1 MIIIKFEKLFIKYK
15 LVKKYHKMMTQIS
28 LVSQRSLSK
37 SSPHSLLKD
46 NIFFN
51 FVYERTINFK
61 RNDWNAL
68 SLLHHWDNDLK
79 SNQLDPCSRWS
90 IAWWI
95 FISLFDM
102 LYIGLL
108 LPIIISFSSITE
120 NSSWS
125 YVELICSIILIIN
138 LFVNF
143 SIGYLLQIDSEL
155 ILCRDVKISSYVYI
169 RYGTFIVDLL
179 SCVPS
184 IVYIVFDSLIRSNV
198 KIYKSSSIVFAFLL
212 LVRFIRLLRVSRM
225 LLNGTFAQTVLTYI
239 NVPFTLRN
247 SKVLIAFILVYL
259 CSSIV
264 NILACIWFGIA
275 RAYGFKHTWIAKAG
289 LEHKANFD
297 NYIASLYFVV
307 QSMTTVGYG
316 DVSASNT
323 CERAVAIIFMLTGVL
338 LFLAVIKMLSS
349 VFINFDHLTDTHNL
363 IKKMEGIE
371 KLGTLNTLDKS
382 IKREIR
388 EHYQEYW
395 FHEKETQSTWQEFI
409 DDLPGSKKYL
419 LIKSLLSDAVEHIND
434 FKHLTVSQKAIIY
447 ANAVYIPFTWK
458 EQELCFRGEMF
469 EDYMLLVDGMINI
482 VEDEQL
488 LYAPNLIGKQIA
500 REGFISNTLI
510 AQKNCLVF
518 KIKKSIIETLLTE
531 IV

>member
-1 MIIIKFEKLFIKYK
+1 
-15 LVKKYHKMMTQIS
+15 MMNQIS
-28 LVSQRSLSK
+28 LVSQRSLSR
-37 SSPHSLLKD
+37 SSPNSLLKD

-61 RNDWNAL
+61 SSDWNTL
-68 SLLHHWDNDLK
+68 SILHHWDNDMK
-79 SNQLDPCSRWS
+79 ANQLDPCSRWS

-95 FISLFDM
+95 FMSMFDM

-108 LPIIISFSSITE
+108 LPIIISFSSLAE

-125 YVELICSIILIIN
+125 YVELVCSMILIIN
-138 LFVNF
+138 FIVNF
-143 SIGYLLQIDSEL
+143 CIGYLLQVDSEL
-155 ILCRDVKISSYVYI
+155 ILCRDVKISSYIYI
-169 RYGTFIVDLL
+169 RYGTFLVDLL
-179 SCVPS
+179 SCIPS
-184 IVYIVFDSLIRSNV
+184 IVYIVFECLIRNHMNNFKPTSV
-198 KIYKSSSIVFAFLL
+198 VLAFLL
-212 LVRFIRLLRVSRM
+212 FVRFIRLLRVSRM
-225 LLNGTFAQTVLTYI
+225 LINGTFAQTVLTYI

-247 SKVLIAFILVYL
+247 SKLLIAFILVYL
-259 CSSIV
+259 SSSIV

-275 RAYGFKHTWIAKAG
+275 RVYGFNHTWIDKAD
-289 LEHKANFD
+289 LQHTSNFD

-323 CERAVAIIFMLTGVL
+323 LERSIAIVFMLTGVL
-338 LFLAVIKMLSS
+338 LFLAVIKMLTS

-395 FHEKETQSTWQEFI
+395 FHEKETQSSWQEFI

-419 LIKSLLSDAVEHIND
+419 LVKSLLSDAVEHINE

-469 EDYMLLVDGMINI
+469 ENYLLLVDGMINVI
-482 VEDEQL
+482 EDEQL
-488 LYAPNLIGKQIA
+488 LYAPNLIGKQIS

-518 KIKKSIIETLLTE
+518 KIRKDIVETLLTE